1 MYLQICDGVNPVIKQ
16 LPSSR
21 FIVEACPSLLMAGSR
36 LLSSLEHCQ
45 ASQGAACHS
54 YTISR
59 PSPILLAIGIPAE
72 VAANA
77 LRVSIGRDTTRE
89 DIDVFVQDLKNAI
102 GKLQS

>member
-1 MYLQICDGVNPVIKQ
+1 M
-16 LPSSR
+16 
-21 FIVEACPSLLMAGSR
+21 SLLRLALHYILSGSR

-59 PSPILLAIGIPAE
+59 PSPILLAIGVPAE

-77 LRVSIGRDTTRE
+77 LRVSVGRDTTRE
-89 DIDVFVQDLKNAI
+89 DIDVFVQDLKN
-102 GKLQS
+102 GVSKLQS

>member
-1 MYLQICDGVNPVIKQ
+1 MDLQICAGVNPVIKL

-21 FIVEACPSLLMAGSR
+21 FFETCPSLLMAGSR

-77 LRVSIGRDTTRE
+77 LRVSVGRDTTRE